1 MKLFSTLAV
10 TVCIA
15 AVTAGAA
22 LADYNAGLKAY
33 QKKDYARALKEF
45 EANDSKNSNYNLGVM
60 YFKGQGVK
68 ADHLQG
74 LELFK
79 KAAEQGH
86 VNAQF
91 LLGTMYDKGEDVLQD
106 RAVAAKWY
114 RKAAELGHAQ
124 AQFNL
129 GLMYTNGE
137 GVEKDRK
144 EAVVW
149 LKKAARQG
157 HNGAGKLL
165 GVMGEEV
172 PKAAK
177 QPRTAKSKATSPAE
191 PGALPPGHPASG
203 ALPPGHPK

>member
-1 MKLFSTLAV
+1 MRLFTTLTVALGIAV
-10 TVCIA
+10 FT
-15 AVTAGAA
+15 AVSAV
-22 LADYNAGLKAY
+22 ADYNSGLKAY
-33 QKKDYARALKEF
+33 RMKEYPRAIKEF
-45 EANDSKNSNYNLGVM
+45 KADGGRNSNYNLGVI
-60 YFKGQGVK
+60 YFKGEGVK
-68 ADHLQG
+68 ADRLQG
-74 LELFK
+74 LEYFK

-86 VNAQF
+86 MNAQF
-91 LLGTMYDKGEDVLQD
+91 LMGTMYDKGEDVMQD

-114 RKAAELGHAQ
+114 RKAAEQGHAQ

-149 LKKAARQG
+149 LKKSARQG
-157 HNGAGKLL
+157 HKGAGKLL

-177 QPRTAKSKATSPAE
+177 SSAPKSV
-191 PGALPPGHPASG
+191 PPGHPR
-203 ALPPGHPK
+203 